1 MENFTNLMDALFLIM
16 MCLWQRS
23 NHQGKRLGH
32 PNFKAMEVM
41 AEKGLVLGLPSS
53 LPCLSKVCE
62 QCAMSKSHRL
72 SYNRSTSRSRSALD
86 LLHSDVHTAST
97 LTFGG

>member
-1 MENFTNLMDALFLIM
+1 M
-16 MCLWQRS
+16 
-23 NHQGKRLGH
+23 GH
-32 PNFKAMEVM
+32 PNFKEMEVM

-72 SYNRSTSRSRSALD
+72 SYNRSTSRSEGALD

-97 LTFGG
+97 LSFGESKMFY